1 MESANRVTASAFLVA
16 PIAAVPYKIHT
27 ILTDN
32 GIPRYANGPTACYLS
47 PQRPAIGLYARA
59 GAGLPDIADAKDWIF
74 DGTVEKDAL
83 PSDVVKALEANGH
96 AFRDMD

>member
-1 MESANRVTASAFLVA
+1 MQLVESAKRVTASAFLLA
-16 PIAAVPYKIHT
+16 LIAAVPYKIHT

-59 GAGLPDIADAKDWIF
+59 CPVSPTRRTGFSMARWKKTRYRPTW
-74 DGTVEKDAL
+74 
-83 PSDVVKALEANGH
+83 
-96 AFRDMD
+96 

>member
-1 MESANRVTASAFLVA
+1 MLEPFCLCR
-16 PIAAVPYKIHT
+16 
-27 ILTDN
+27 
-32 GIPRYANGPTACYLS
+32 LS
-47 PQRPAIGLYARA
+47 GRKWGQFSA

-83 PSDVVKALEANGH
+83 PSDVVKAIEANGH